1 MTQAPLMI
9 QRSCRIP
16 VPLADCFALYARL
29 RANEYIHS
37 DALIAPITN
46 IEMIQGKSF
55 NEVGDVQRITF
66 KGGAVIDEELLAFV
80 PNRQFV
86 YRGTGFSQPM
96 LSWLDHAKGS
106 FEFEKDG
113 EEATLV
119 TWRYLFYL
127 KPGLATAAKR
137 MVFKATMV
145 DLIWNRMM
153 TKTLA
158 NLTQIITLRAMQ
170 PGRKSAAA

>member
-1 MTQAPLMI
+1 MIRGQA
-9 QRSCRIP
+9 
-16 VPLADCFALYARL
+16 
-29 RANEYIHS
+29 
-37 DALIAPITN
+37 
-46 IEMIQGKSF
+46 F

-153 TKTLA
+153 TKTLV
-158 NLTQIITLRAMQ
+158 NLTQIITLRALQ
-170 PGRKSAAA
+170 AGKK

>member
-9 QRSCRIP
+9 QRSCRIH
-16 VPLADCFALYARL
+16 VPLADCFALYTRL
-29 RANEYIHS
+29 KANEYIHS
-37 DALIAPITN
+37 DAIIAPITR
-46 IEMIQGKSF
+46 IEMIQGESF

-66 KGGAVIDEELLAFV
+66 KGGAVIDEEVLAFV

-86 YRGTGFSQPM
+86 YKGTGFSQPM

-113 EEATLV
+113 DGTVV

-127 KPGLATAAKR
+127 KPGLASGAKR
-137 MVFKATMV
+137 FVFKAMVV
-145 DLIWNRMM
+145 DLIWHRMM
-153 TKTLA
+153 TKTLV
-158 NLTQIITLRAMQ
+158 NLTQIITLRALHT
-170 PGRKSAAA
+170 GKK

>member
-16 VPLADCFALYARL
+16 VPLADCFALYTRL
-29 RANEYIHS
+29 KADEYIHS
-37 DALIAPITN
+37 DAIIEPITR
-46 IEMIQGKSF
+46 IERIRGNAF
-55 NEVGDVQRITF
+55 NEVGDIQRITF
-66 KGGAVIDEELLAFV
+66 KGGAVIDEEVLAFV

-86 YRGTGFSQPM
+86 YKGTGFSQPM

-113 EEATLV
+113 DGTVV

-127 KPGLATAAKR
+127 KPGLASGAKR
-137 MVFKATMV
+137 FVFKAIVV
-145 DLIWNRMM
+145 DLIWHRMM
-153 TKTLA
+153 TKTLV
-158 NLTQIITLRAMQ
+158 NLTQIITLRALHT
-170 PGRKSAAA
+170 GKK

>member
-1 MTQAPLMI
+1 MNQAPLMI

-16 VPLADCFALYARL
+16 VPLAECFASYTRL
-29 RANEYIHS
+29 KADEYIHS
-37 DALIAPITN
+37 DAVIAPITQ

-55 NEVGDVQRITF
+55 NDVGDIQRITF
-66 KGGAVIDEELLAFV
+66 KGGAVIHEEVLAFI

-86 YRGTGFSQPM
+86 YKGTGFTQPL

-113 EEATLV
+113 DGTLV

-127 KPGLATAAKR
+127 KPGLGIAPKR
-137 MVFKATMV
+137 IAFKALMV
-145 DLIWNRMM
+145 DLIWHRMM
-153 TKTLA
+153 SKTLV
-158 NLTQIITLRAMQ
+158 NLTQIITLRALQ
-170 PGRKSAAA
+170 TGKKS

>member
-9 QRSCRIP
+9 QRSSRIP
-16 VPLADCFALYARL
+16 VPLADCFALYASL
-29 RANEYIHS
+29 KADEYIHS
-37 DALIAPITN
+37 DAIIAPIIR

-55 NEVGDVQRITF
+55 NEVGDIQRITF
-66 KGGAVIDEELLAFV
+66 KGGAVIDEEVLAFV

-86 YRGTGFSQPM
+86 YKGTGFSQPM

-113 EEATLV
+113 DGTLV

-127 KPGLATAAKR
+127 KPGLTSTAKR
-137 MVFKATMV
+137 FVFKAMVV
-145 DLIWNRMM
+145 DLIWHRMM
-153 TKTLA
+153 TKTLV
-158 NLTQIITLRAMQ
+158 NLTQIITLRALQ
-170 PGRKSAAA
+170 TGKKS

>member
-1 MTQAPLMI
+1 MNQAPLMI

-16 VPLADCFALYARL
+16 VPLADCFALYMRL

-37 DALIAPITN
+37 DAVIAPITN
-46 IEMIQGKSF
+46 IEMIQGTSF
-55 NEVGDVQRITF
+55 NEVGDIQRITF
-66 KGGAVIDEELLAFV
+66 KGGAVIDEELLAV
-80 PNRQFV
+80 LPNRQFV
-86 YRGTGFSQPM
+86 YRGVGFNQPM

-113 EEATLV
+113 DDATLV

-127 KPGLATAAKR
+127 KPGLATALKR
-137 MVFKATMV
+137 IGFKAVMV

-153 TKTLA
+153 TKTLL
-158 NLTQIITLRAMQ
+158 NLTQIITLRAMHS
-170 PGRKSAAA
+170 GKKSV